1 MRRTTRAQS
10 PQVRRFRRHS
20 PREWFY
26 GFLRDLPGVHD
37 LLVTVIGAMPSIVAN
52 LTPAKGR
59 QDHTTSPSAHASF
72 VCRGHWR
79 PSHPAPNVRDD
90 REAPLLWSAG
100 RGEDGADLG
109 ERSMPSGC
117 DRLTRRADRAGRA
130 CESCPP
136 GNINPTGSLRAQSSV
151 ALVSRTRCS
160 ASWRCFAE
168 PGPMQGDGP
177 RISSAP
183 RRKNGAL
190 RRIRGTRSRHSE
202 SKQHLT
208 RSQPQRRRCG

>member
-72 VCRGHWR
+72 VCRGHSR

-90 REAPLLWSAG
+90 REAPLRWSAG

-117 DRLTRRADRAGRA
+117 DRLTQRADRAGRA

-160 ASWRCFAE
+160 ASWRCIAE

-183 RRKNGAL
+183 RQKSGAL
-190 RRIRGTRSRHSE
+190 RSIRGTRW
-202 SKQHLT
+202 
-208 RSQPQRRRCG
+208 RCGMPDFSERANPITL

>member
-72 VCRGHWR
+72 VCRGHSR

-160 ASWRCFAE
+160 ASWRCIAE

-177 RISSAP
+177 RISSAS
-183 RRKNGAL
+183 RRKIGAA
-190 RRIRGTRSRHSE
+190 RAASGE
-202 SKQHLT
+202 
-208 RSQPQRRRCG
+208 RRRFTAKAKQ

>member
-72 VCRGHWR
+72 VCRGHLR
-79 PSHPAPNVRDD
+79 PSHPAPNVLDD
-90 REAPLLWSAG
+90 RERPSCGA
-100 RGEDGADLG
+100 RDGA
-109 ERSMPSGC
+109 
-117 DRLTRRADRAGRA
+117 
-130 CESCPP
+130 
-136 GNINPTGSLRAQSSV
+136 SL
-151 ALVSRTRCS
+151 
-160 ASWRCFAE
+160 
-168 PGPMQGDGP
+168 
-177 RISSAP
+177 
-183 RRKNGAL
+183 
-190 RRIRGTRSRHSE
+190 
-202 SKQHLT
+202 
-208 RSQPQRRRCG
+208 